1 MANLYLQLGSKN
13 SSLPEVLSTNRNAA
27 NLAARHDEIRKEV
40 VGVMD
45 LRKCIQ
51 SHVLSVDRMPW
62 CLSVPGEIDQCIVQ
76 IATLRTG
83 TVEANSDT
91 T

>member
-1 MANLYLQLGSKN
+1 MANLYLQLGNKN
-13 SSLPEVLSTNRNAA
+13 SSLPEVLSTNRNVA
-27 NLAARHDEIRKEV
+27 NHAARHDEIRKEV
-40 VGVMD
+40 AGVMD

-62 CLSVPGEIDQCIVQ
+62 CLSVPGEIDQYIVV
-76 IATLRTG
+76 IASVRTG

>member
-1 MANLYLQLGSKN
+1 MANLYLQLGNKN
-13 SSLPEVLSTNRNAA
+13 SSLPEVLSTNRNVA

-40 VGVMD
+40 AGVMD

-62 CLSVPGEIDQCIVQ
+62 CLSAPGEIDQYIVV
-76 IATLRTG
+76 IASVRTG

>member
-13 SSLPEVLSTNRNAA
+13 SSLPEVLSTNRNVA
-27 NLAARHDEIRKEV
+27 NLAARHDEIRS
-40 VGVMD
+40 GVAGAMH

-51 SHVLSVDRMPW
+51 SHVLSVDRMLW
-62 CLSVPGEIDQCIVQ
+62 CLSVPGEIDQCIVV
-76 IATLRTG
+76 IASARAG
-83 TVEANSDT
+83 TVEAHSDT

>member
-27 NLAARHDEIRKEV
+27 NHAARHDEIRKEV
-40 VGVMD
+40 VGMMD
-45 LRKCIQ
+45 LRKCVQ
-51 SHVLSVDRMPW
+51 LPALSVGQMPW
-62 CLSVPGEIDQCIVQ
+62 CLSVHGEIDLCIVV
-76 IATLRTG
+76 IASVRTG

>member
-1 MANLYLQLGSKN
+1 MNLSVANH
-13 SSLPEVLSTNRNAA
+13 
-27 NLAARHDEIRKEV
+27 AARHDEIRKEV
-40 VGVMD
+40 AGVMD

-62 CLSVPGEIDQCIVQ
+62 CLSVPGEIDQCIVV
-76 IATLRTG
+76 IASARTG

-91 T
+91 A

>member
-13 SSLPEVLSTNRNAA
+13 SSLPEVLSTNRNVA
-27 NLAARHDEIRKEV
+27 NLVARHDEIRKEV

-45 LRKCIQ
+45 LRKCLQ
-51 SHVLSVDRMPW
+51 SHVLSVDRMLW
-62 CLSVPGEIDQCIVQ
+62 CLSVPGEIDQCIVV
-76 IATLRTG
+76 IASARAG
-83 TVEANSDT
+83 TVEAHSDT

>member
-13 SSLPEVLSTNRNAA
+13 SSLPEVLSTNRNVA
-27 NLAARHDEIRKEV
+27 NLAALHDEIRKEV

-62 CLSVPGEIDQCIVQ
+62 CLSVPGEIDQYIVV
-76 IATLRTG
+76 IASARIG
-83 TVEANSDT
+83 PAEANSDT

>member
-40 VGVMD
+40 AGVMD

-51 SHVLSVDRMPW
+51 LPARSVGQMPW
-62 CLSVPGEIDQCIVQ
+62 CLSVHGEIDLCIVV
-76 IATLRTG
+76 IASARIG
-83 TVEANSDT
+83 PAEANSDT

>member
-13 SSLPEVLSTNRNAA
+13 SSLLEVLSMNLSAA
-27 NLAARHDEIRKEV
+27 NHAARHDEIRKEV

-51 SHVLSVDRMPW
+51 SHALSVDRMPW
-62 CLSVPGEIDQCIVQ
+62 CLSVLGEIDQCIVV
-76 IATLRTG
+76 IASARIG
-83 TVEANSDT
+83 PAEANSDT

>member
-13 SSLPEVLSTNRNAA
+13 SSLPEVLSTNRNVA

-62 CLSVPGEIDQCIVQ
+62 CLSVPGEIEQCIVV
-76 IATLRTG
+76 IASARTG